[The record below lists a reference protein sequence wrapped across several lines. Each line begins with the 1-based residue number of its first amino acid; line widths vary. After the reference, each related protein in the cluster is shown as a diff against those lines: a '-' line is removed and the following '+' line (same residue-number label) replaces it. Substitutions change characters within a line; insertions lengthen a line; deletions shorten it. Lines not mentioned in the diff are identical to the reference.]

1 LRNIGMKGIVFNI
14 QRFSLHDGPG
24 GRTTVFLKGCPLRCR
39 WCSNPESWDFSPVLM
54 HYDWKCIGCGE
65 CIDVCPVEAITM
77 DADKGRNIDTSR
89 CTQCLKCSDVCPTES
104 LIACGDE
111 MTVEQ
116 TVEIA
121 LRDKIFYEHSGG
133 GVTLSGGEPARQTDF
148 AVAVL
153 KALKKQKVHTALET
167 TGYVSYDRLEKILEW
182 TDLVLYD
189 IKHMNAEAHRRATG
203 VSNELILKNA
213 ARVARKVETWLRVP
227 VIQGYNAYDDFFL
240 WLGKFGHS
248 IGARKISLLPYHEW
262 GRSKYDQLNLDYKS
276 TFKTPNSE
284 DLSRFGRLCKSSGI
298 EVSYGR

>member
-1 LRNIGMKGIVFNI
+1 MKGIVFNI

-54 HYDWKCIGCGE
+54 HYDRKCIGCGE
-65 CIDVCPVEAITM
+65 CIGVCPVEAITM
-77 DADKGRNIDTSR
+77 DADKGRKIDTVR

-111 MTVEQ
+111 MSVEQ

-148 AVAVL
+148 AAAVL
-153 KALKKQKVHTALET
+153 KALKKQGVHTALET
-167 TGYVSYDRLEKILEW
+167 TGYVSYDRLEKVLEW

-213 ARVARKVETWLRVP
+213 VRVARKVETWLRVP